1 MPSYYSEHPGN
12 KRYLR
17 PIMAS
22 EFLDD
27 LGVSAAPATLAK
39 YRVTGEG
46 PNFHKIGRHVVYTT
60 AALIDWAEQRISPAR
75 TSTSAI

>member
-1 MPSYYSEHPGN
+1 MSSTSDN
-12 KRYLR
+12 VNQQRYLQ
-17 PIMAS
+17 PQEAVI
-22 EFLDD
+22 FLSQ
-27 LGVSAAPATLAK
+27 LGLRLAQATLAK

-46 PNFHKIGRHVVYTT
+46 PNFHKIGRQVVYTP